1 MKTAIN
7 HFRVWVIRMGFN
19 QKQITAAANT
29 IGIQNSVTASLT
41 FNGKRELTLTER
53 LAMSARRAGLQPWT
67 RLRRR
72 TDGGISGTSRCQR
85 CLKAALFI

>member
-41 FNGKRELTLTER
+41 FNGKRELT
-53 LAMSARRAGLQPWT
+53 
-67 RLRRR
+67 
-72 TDGGISGTSRCQR
+72 
-85 CLKAALFI
+85 

>member
-29 IGIQNSVTASLT
+29 IGIQSSATASLT

-67 RLRRR
+67 PDYDAELTEASPVRH
-72 TDGGISGTSRCQR
+72 DAS
-85 CLKAALFI
+85 AV